1 MDEQEELDFLDVISI
16 LSFIIGLQNLELN
29 QKQVDGLMSE
39 MTDHQNSMLSTIIK
53 QNELL
58 IQQNDEIIKLLKENR
73 DAQNSDT
80 KNI

>member
-1 MDEQEELDFLDVISI
+1 MNEEQEFEFLDTLNI

-39 MTDHQNSMLSTIIK
+39 MRDHQNSMLSIIIK

-58 IQQNDEIIKLLKENR
+58 IQQNEEIIKLLKEKK
-73 DAQNSDT
+73 DAQNSNT

>member
-1 MDEQEELDFLDVISI
+1 MDWNELEFLDIISI

-29 QKQVDGLMSE
+29 QKQGDGLMSE

-53 QNELL
+53 QNKLL
-58 IQQNDEIIKLLKENR
+58 IQQNEQIINLLKEKNN
-73 DAQNSDT
+73 AQSSDS